1 MPMKKIKELFI
12 KYKEIIM
19 YLIFGV
25 ATTGVNWVVYSLL
38 MKAVLVHAPGS
49 DDVKMTVSNVIAWI
63 AAVIFAFITNKLW
76 VFESKSWVPKV
87 AAREFVSFVV
97 SRLATGVI
105 EWFGPLLLFK
115 IGLDQDLFGVKG
127 FVAKIVCSVLVVIL
141 NYVFSKLLVFTKKKK
156 SVYGTVSYGEP
167 ALILYLRNVLK
178 FLEPDD
184 LRDETEKDIWEL
196 KNLDIEIRYN
206 PIYNVETLDFRK
218 ISQSDIREECKKAV
232 FMNLKYEAI
241 GTVQGELTIMRRF
254 SEYLRLEYP
263 KVKSCYELDRDI
275 LENFLISLSTAE
287 ELHSGNSNYVISL
300 RRQLETIGKIY
311 SYENLGHL
319 FINTDTPPETKAEFR
334 VYSDAEMKRLNAEI
348 TRMDVQIA
356 RCLLIHQMLGTRI
369 SDTLTL
375 RTNCLAEENGQYMVE
390 IYQVKTKRYK
400 KPVSQDLARLLQ
412 RSIEYTQEK
421 FQDTKYIFVNEKN
434 PDRPIQ
440 YMAIKSKV
448 MSMIQEKQLKDD
460 NGNLFG
466 FGTHMFRHYYGV
478 KLTEMHVDDWTI
490 ARLLGHKRLNSVKH
504 YRKMSNQRMADETR
518 EVRQMMSDIIYSI
531 LDGWGEEYEQI
542 RQDD

>member
-1 MPMKKIKELFI
+1 MEQGIP
-12 KYKEIIM
+12 
-19 YLIFGV
+19 
-25 ATTGVNWVVYSLL
+25 
-38 MKAVLVHAPGS
+38 
-49 DDVKMTVSNVIAWI
+49 
-63 AAVIFAFITNKLW
+63 IT
-76 VFESKSWVPKV
+76 
-87 AAREFVSFVV
+87 
-97 SRLATGVI
+97 
-105 EWFGPLLLFK
+105 
-115 IGLDQDLFGVKG
+115 Q
-127 FVAKIVCSVLVVIL
+127 
-141 NYVFSKLLVFTKKKK
+141 KKK

-263 KVKSCYELDRDI
+263 KVKSCCELDRDI
-275 LENFLISLSTAE
+275 LENFLISLSTSE
-287 ELHSGNSNYVISL
+287 EVHSGNSNYVISL

-334 VYSDAEMKRLNAEI
+334 VYSDEEMKRLNAEI
-348 TRMDVQIA
+348 IRIDVQIA

-375 RTNCLAEENGQYMVE
+375 RTNCLTEENGQYMVE
-390 IYQVKTKRYK
+390 IYQVKTKQYK

-412 RSIEYTQEK
+412 RSIEYTQER

-460 NGNLFG
+460 NGKLFG

-504 YRKMSNQRMADETR
+504 YRKMNKYDKMIEENQRKSKEKICLAQQTIHDMVTNKERITVPKLMKKTGLSRGFFYKNPIVRDLMNQAVEEQAGMIDPRREILNMAMEKQIDLLNQKIAALTR
-518 EVRQMMSDIIYSI
+518 ENSELKKKNEKLQKA
-531 LDGWGEEYEQI
+531 LKK
-542 RQDD
+542 QDLNFIKNL

>member
-1 MPMKKIKELFI
+1 MDEKEVS
-12 KYKEIIM
+12 EM
-19 YLIFGV
+19 QEE
-25 ATTGVNWVVYSLL
+25 
-38 MKAVLVHAPGS
+38 M
-49 DDVKMTVSNVIAWI
+49 MT
-63 AAVIFAFITNKLW
+63 
-76 VFESKSWVPKV
+76 
-87 AAREFVSFVV
+87 
-97 SRLATGVI
+97 
-105 EWFGPLLLFK
+105 
-115 IGLDQDLFGVKG
+115 
-127 FVAKIVCSVLVVIL
+127 VLVVEPMKAP
-141 NYVFSKLLVFTKKKK
+141 YVKHIPN
-156 SVYGTVSYGEP
+156 E
-167 ALILYLRNVLK
+167 
-178 FLEPDD
+178 LED
-184 LRDETEKDIWEL
+184 LQQAVGG
-196 KNLDIEIRYN
+196 DIEMTYPFDDEVGILLNGNGKFEGLPLNRALYDDHGQV
-206 PIYNVETLDFRK
+206 YD
-218 ISQSDIREECKKAV
+218 
-232 FMNLKYEAI
+232 AI
-241 GTVQGELTIMRRF
+241 AGTFLTIMRRF

-263 KVKSCYELDRDI
+263 KVKSCCELDRDI

-356 RCLLIHQMLGTRI
+356 RCLLIQQMLGTRI

-375 RTNCLAEENGQYMVE
+375 RTNCLTEEKGQYMVE

-400 KPVSQDLARLLQ
+400 KPVSQDVARLLQ

-490 ARLLGHKRLNSVKH
+490 ARLLGHMVNVSFL
-504 YRKMSNQRMADETR
+504 
-518 EVRQMMSDIIYSI
+518 IYHVYH
-531 LDGWGEEYEQI
+531 L
-542 RQDD
+542 

>member
-1 MPMKKIKELFI
+1 MQNDIIYFSDFPNCKAAPDKKQRDGKFDLAKLPTQTLKDEFRRYITYRGENG
-12 KYKEIIM
+12 KY
-19 YLIFGV
+19 
-25 ATTGVNWVVYSLL
+25 TTLVYDRRSYNHLVNFLNDKINRNVNSL
-38 MKAVLVHAPGS
+38 S
-49 DDVKMTVSNVIAWI
+49 DRTAEKWI
-63 AAVIFAFITNKLW
+63 TLLKGWMMEQGIPIT
-76 VFESKSWVPKV
+76 
-87 AAREFVSFVV
+87 
-97 SRLATGVI
+97 
-105 EWFGPLLLFK
+105 
-115 IGLDQDLFGVKG
+115 Q
-127 FVAKIVCSVLVVIL
+127 
-141 NYVFSKLLVFTKKKK
+141 KKK

-178 FLEPDD
+178 FLESDD

-263 KVKSCYELDRDI
+263 KVKSCCELDRDI
-275 LENFLISLSTAE
+275 LENFLISLSTSE
-287 ELHSGNSNYVISL
+287 EVHSGNSNYVISL

-334 VYSDAEMKRLNAEI
+334 VYSDEEMKRLNAEI
-348 TRMDVQIA
+348 IRMDVQIA

-375 RTNCLAEENGQYMVE
+375 RTNCLTEENGQYMVE
-390 IYQVKTKRYK
+390 IYQVKTKQYK

-412 RSIEYTQEK
+412 RSIEYTQER

-460 NGNLFG
+460 NGKLFG

>member
-1 MPMKKIKELFI
+1 M
-12 KYKEIIM
+12 
-19 YLIFGV
+19 
-25 ATTGVNWVVYSLL
+25 
-38 MKAVLVHAPGS
+38 
-49 DDVKMTVSNVIAWI
+49 
-63 AAVIFAFITNKLW
+63 
-76 VFESKSWVPKV
+76 
-87 AAREFVSFVV
+87 
-97 SRLATGVI
+97 
-105 EWFGPLLLFK
+105 
-115 IGLDQDLFGVKG
+115 
-127 FVAKIVCSVLVVIL
+127 
-141 NYVFSKLLVFTKKKK
+141 
-156 SVYGTVSYGEP
+156 
-167 ALILYLRNVLK
+167 
-178 FLEPDD
+178 
-184 LRDETEKDIWEL
+184 
-196 KNLDIEIRYN
+196 
-206 PIYNVETLDFRK
+206 
-218 ISQSDIREECKKAV
+218 
-232 FMNLKYEAI
+232 
-241 GTVQGELTIMRRF
+241 
-254 SEYLRLEYP
+254 
-263 KVKSCYELDRDI
+263 
-275 LENFLISLSTAE
+275 
-287 ELHSGNSNYVISL
+287 HSGNSNYVISL

-334 VYSDAEMKRLNAEI
+334 VYSDEEMKRLNAEI
-348 TRMDVQIA
+348 IRMDVQIA

-375 RTNCLAEENGQYMVE
+375 RTNCLTEENGQYMVE
-390 IYQVKTKRYK
+390 IYQVKTKQYK

-412 RSIEYTQEK
+412 RSIEYTQER

-460 NGNLFG
+460 NGKLFG

>member
-1 MPMKKIKELFI
+1 MQNN
-12 KYKEIIM
+12 II
-19 YLIFGV
+19 YF
-25 ATTGVNWVVYSLL
+25 
-38 MKAVLVHAPGS
+38 S
-49 DDVKMTVSNVIAWI
+49 DFPN
-63 AAVIFAFITNKLW
+63 
-76 VFESKSWVPKV
+76 
-87 AAREFVSFVV
+87 
-97 SRLATGVI
+97 
-105 EWFGPLLLFK
+105 FK
-115 IGLDQDLFGVKG
+115 ITDKKQRNGKFDL
-127 FVAKIVCSVLVVIL
+127 
-141 NYVFSKLLVFTKKKK
+141 SKLQTQTLQDEFRRYITYRGENGKYTTLVYDRRSYNHLVKFLNDKINRNINSLNDRTEEKWIILLKGWMMEQGISITKEKK
-156 SVYGTVSYGEP
+156 SVYGTISYGEP
-167 ALILYLRNVLK
+167 ALILYLRNILK
-178 FLEPDD
+178 FLEPED
-184 LRDETEKDIWEL
+184 LRDEIEKDIWIL
-196 KNLDIEIRYN
+196 KNLDIEIRNN

-232 FMNLKYEAI
+232 YMNLKYEAI

-254 SEYLRLEYP
+254 SEYLSQEYP
-263 KVKSCYELDRDI
+263 EVRSCSELNRDI

-287 ELHSGNSNYVISL
+287 KVNYANSSYVISL

-311 SYENLGHL
+311 SYGNLGNL
-319 FINTDTPPETKAEFR
+319 FINTDTPPEVKSEFR

-348 TRMDVQIA
+348 TQMDVQLA

-375 RTNCLAEENGQYMVE
+375 RTNCLTEENGQYMVE

-412 RSIEYTQEK
+412 RSIEYTQER

-434 PDRPIQ
+434 PNRPIQ